1 MNPPIHDITDPGE
14 FLPGPPPLWQSW
26 EFWLIVMVALSL
38 VSFILFFILRKKA
51 HAKPGQT
58 LLEQARA
65 RLDKLKAES
74 SILEPQTTAVS
85 VSLIIRQYLEA
96 VFKDP
101 ALFETN
107 EEFTLRPNALEKLH
121 PDCRQAVSKHL
132 AALSELKY
140 FPSAEHDH
148 ILDLINQ
155 AAHILTQIEQSV
167 ASPEPSPTA

>member
-1 MNPPIHDITDPGE
+1 MKPSMHDITDPGE
-14 FLPGPPPLWQSW
+14 FLPGPPPLWHSW
-26 EFWLIVMVALSL
+26 EFWLTVMVAFTLASL
-38 VSFILFFILRKKA
+38 TLFFILRKKSPA
-51 HAKPGQT
+51 QRGQT
-58 LLEQARA
+58 PIERARA
-65 RLDKLKAES
+65 RLDKLQSES
-74 SILEPQTTAVS
+74 SILEPHTSAVRI
-85 VSLIIRQYLEA
+85 SLIIRQYLEA
-96 VFKDP
+96 AFKDP

-107 EEFTLRPNALEKLH
+107 EEFTLRPDALEKLH